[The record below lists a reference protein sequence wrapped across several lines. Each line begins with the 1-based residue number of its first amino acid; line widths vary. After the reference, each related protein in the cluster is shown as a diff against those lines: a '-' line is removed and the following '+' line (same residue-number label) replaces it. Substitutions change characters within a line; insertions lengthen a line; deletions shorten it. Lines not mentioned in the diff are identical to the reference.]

1 MVRRPTTATRTDTLS
16 PYSTLSRALG
26 QAGVDAGRGRRSASP
41 RRRTSRHRV
50 GRREQGRAAAVD
62 GTISAR
68 TGARRQAHATDR
80 RRRAESRHLGAR
92 RAADALEL
100 SARRPFAAPD
110 IPARPARI
118 PPDALP
124 IADARTIAP
133 ARDRDA
139 PPDRKSTRLN

>member
-41 RRRTSRHRV
+41 RRRTIRHRV

-80 RRRAESRHLGAR
+80 RRRAASRHLGPR
-92 RAADALEL
+92 RAAAALEL
-100 SARRPFAAPD
+100 SSRRPFAPPTH
-110 IPARPARI
+110 PARPDPI
-118 PPDALP
+118 PPDPLPPPAALP
-124 IADARTIAP
+124 LAP
-133 ARDRDA
+133 
-139 PPDRKSTRLN
+139 